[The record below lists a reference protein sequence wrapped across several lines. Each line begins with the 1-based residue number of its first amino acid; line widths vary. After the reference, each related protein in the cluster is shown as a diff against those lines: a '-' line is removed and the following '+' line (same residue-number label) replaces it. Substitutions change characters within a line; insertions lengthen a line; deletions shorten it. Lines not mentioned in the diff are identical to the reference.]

1 MSKEKKIEIY
11 QNESKKQIITTFFL
25 DSVSAGFP
33 SPATDYMENKLDL
46 NEYLIKHPAATF
58 IVKASGTSMS
68 QAGIL
73 SGDLLIVDRSI
84 SPSNDNIVIASI
96 FGDLTVKK
104 ILKKKKSL
112 FLISANDEYPSIE
125 VKETLDSINTMWHYF
140 EGYAEDDYGVKELL
154 FKYRFL
160 DDTSKWVSDLVQLTN
175 KSNKQG
181 FSYAVNFQSLGLKYG
196 FGLEYFFEVWDND
209 GIKVVA

>member
-125 VKETLDSINTMWHYF
+125 VKEEMECFIW
-140 EGYAEDDYGVKELL
+140 GVVTYVIHK
-154 FKYRFL
+154 
-160 DDTSKWVSDLVQLTN
+160 TT
-175 KSNKQG
+175 
-181 FSYAVNFQSLGLKYG
+181 
-196 FGLEYFFEVWDND
+196 
-209 GIKVVA
+209 IK